1 LISPL
6 SLSNAGADKSDKYEA
21 HLTALQLDRHFLLE
35 EGLEVVNS
43 LAAALN
49 AKDDYSGKHSETV
62 QKLSVQIG
70 ERLEISKDRIHLLRM
85 GALAHD
91 IGKLAVP
98 DAILNKPARL
108 TRSEWAIIRQHP
120 RMGVIILTETRW
132 LGPLLPLV
140 LYHHERYD
148 GKGYPMGKAGRAIP
162 LLARIIGVA
171 DAYAAMTSLRSY
183 RKQLR
188 PEAAWEEIES
198 AKGSHFDPAVVEALA
213 MVLKM
218 ERCI

>member
-1 LISPL
+1 M
-6 SLSNAGADKSDKYEA
+6 
-21 HLTALQLDRHFLLE
+21 TAMLRDRHFLLE
-35 EGLEVVNS
+35 EGLDVVNS

-49 AKDDYSGKHSETV
+49 AKDDYSGRHSETV

-70 ERLEISKDRIHLLRM
+70 EKLEISRDRIRLLKM

-108 TRSEWAIIRQHP
+108 TKSEWSIIRQHP
-120 RMGVIILTETRW
+120 RMGVVILTETRW

-140 LYHHERYD
+140 LYHHERFD

-183 RKQLR
+183 RKPLK
-188 PEAAWEEIES
+188 PDAAWKEIES
-198 AKGSHFDPAVVEALA
+198 AKGSHFDPYVVEALA
-213 MVLKM
+213 MVLEM
-218 ERCI
+218 ERCV